1 MDSEAQAN
9 LKKGEKIAKYSSL
22 VNMFLALLKGMVGVL
37 SGSIALIA
45 DAVNSF
51 SDIFASIAV
60 YIGLRLSQRKPDEKF
75 PYGYYK
81 LETFSSLVVSLI
93 IIFSGVEIAI
103 ESFHSYLNPE
113 PIGIPL
119 ISLSVAVI
127 SVIMNLV
134 LFRYQG
140 RVGKEIRSQALVNDG
155 KHSLVDALSSCI
167 VFIGIFLAYIG
178 HTSIQGV
185 AGFIIAILIIYM
197 GLKLGKDALLVLLDV
212 GPDPQQIQTIQSL
225 LKTIPGVEGFHDIKI
240 RRSGPFV
247 FAELHLETKKELP
260 VEKAYELSE
269 KVKMKVKDVITELDT
284 LTVQIEPA
292 KKDKMRFAIPLES
305 NKGWDSSIS
314 KHFGKAPYFLIAELK
329 KGKLENYKIEVN
341 PGKDL
346 EKKRGIKAAE
356 FLAKEAVDVLISG
369 EDVGEGPSYVL
380 MEELIQIVDLEG
392 EDLDE
397 ILDNALS
404 MVR

>member
-292 KKDKMRFAIPLES
+292 KKDKMRFVIPLES

>member
-292 KKDKMRFAIPLES
+292 KKDKMRFVIPLES

-397 ILDNALS
+397 ILNNALS